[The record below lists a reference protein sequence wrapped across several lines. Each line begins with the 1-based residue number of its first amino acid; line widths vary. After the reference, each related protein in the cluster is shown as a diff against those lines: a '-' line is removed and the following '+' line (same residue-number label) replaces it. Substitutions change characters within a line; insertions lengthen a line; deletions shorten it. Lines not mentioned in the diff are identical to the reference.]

1 MSEEIAGYGE
11 NWESDHQQLAQLE
24 ELRRLRRLR
33 FGIPESSS
41 ESSPKTSRAPQAK
54 GHPRRS
60 NRQPAARAHRNPA
73 GPGRD
78 SATIERGQDPQIA
91 RAGRVSCPKIPR
103 DDLTGRCS

>member
-41 ESSPKTSRAPQAK
+41 ESSPKMSPSASSEALV
-54 GHPRRS
+54 GGA
-60 NRQPAARAHRNPA
+60 QPP
-73 GPGRD
+73 
-78 SATIERGQDPQIA
+78 
-91 RAGRVSCPKIPR
+91 
-103 DDLTGRCS
+103 